1 MSESP
6 DRLQPESPRTPR
18 ASNSKSG
25 DWSPRTQTLPSHVLQ
40 ERSRLRVSNGC
51 CCPGCLSTQAGA
63 VSPWASGQLSTP
75 NKQLHLQP
83 GQAHDTLE
91 PPSQASSV
99 RIWVH
104 GPERTGHQAP
114 PAPRWSGRPSRG
126 SGYRRLSGDL
136 PAWSLTTD
144 PHYPYLFSKV
154 PSNPNL
160 DPGCIYSV
168 FLLPL
173 RSVCV
178 LS

>member
-114 PAPRWSGRPSRG
+114 PAHLCCG
-126 SGYRRLSGDL
+126 LEDL
-136 PAWSLTTD
+136 PGVQGTDASLGTSPPGHSLLTLII
-144 PHYPYLFSKV
+144 PTCSLKSPQTPTLI
-154 PSNPNL
+154 L
-160 DPGCIYSV
+160 DASIQC
-168 FLLPL
+168 FFCL
-173 RSVCV
+173 
-178 LS
+178 